1 MILEVYFLKHIN
13 ISKSNVGKMAD
24 GQSTG
29 SKKMILEASFH
40 SDSVVFDGQNVE
52 RKFSM
57 SVALPIIRFLHFGH
71 LNGSSLDLQDS
82 QMWWPLLHWKIR
94 LGGDITCGGERL
106 MLSTAPLIMFLTS

>member
-1 MILEVYFLKHIN
+1 MILEVYYLKHIN

-29 SKKMILEASFH
+29 SKKMVLEASFH
-40 SDSVVFDGQNVE
+40 SDSVVFDGLGQNVE

-82 QMWWPLLHWKIR
+82 QMWWPLLHWKILVGGAISVKHTGHSGG
-94 LGGDITCGGERL
+94 LG
-106 MLSTAPLIMFLTS
+106 